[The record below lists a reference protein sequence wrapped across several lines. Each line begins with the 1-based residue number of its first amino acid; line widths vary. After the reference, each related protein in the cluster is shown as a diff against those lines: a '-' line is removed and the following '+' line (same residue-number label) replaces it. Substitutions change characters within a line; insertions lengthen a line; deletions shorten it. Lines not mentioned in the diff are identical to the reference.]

1 MIPTSLTP
9 DQSQSYIHLTLHDFT
24 LYIFSV
30 PRVFKGDYLDLKGD
44 MKWRKVSSLLGDVN
58 LVFAD
63 LIYKVNRADG
73 KVCEI
78 QGY

>member
-1 MIPTSLTP
+1 
-9 DQSQSYIHLTLHDFT
+9 

-73 KVCEI
+73 KVCQI
-78 QGY
+78 QGYWVVASFSQCGLFANL